1 MTAADSAGPTCA
13 DSTSWYRK
21 KTKNTCEG
29 YVAKK
34 SKYCKEKIKD
44 ESDVTAIDACPET
57 CGGCG

>member
-1 MTAADSAGPTCA
+1 VAGGAPVEIRARTR
-13 DSTSWYRK
+13 YK
-21 KTKNTCEG
+21 KSKNTCES